1 MFFNYI
7 IYFLI
12 ALSIYV
18 GHSPTGRTGSVPA
31 WSWDYILLS
40 YLVFGLVAFRLLR
53 RPMSR
58 SVLAKSETAL
68 TGVALALFGWSV
80 YGLGLKSGIH
90 EVPLAAQWES
100 LDGLIGLTFFF
111 AYLIIIWLAAY
122 PAQRRMTDSDLTARS
137 HVAGQ
142 LRWTAPLLLP
152 WLLIT
157 LVDDLIHHLAP
168 ESLDRWLNQ
177 PAVDLA
183 FAAGAVVIIAVFL
196 PAIIRRAWR
205 CRPLPTGPQR
215 DQIEQFLAELGVEVR
230 EILLWPLMGGRML
243 TAGVMGIIPRFRYL
257 LITPALL
264 ETLPQDELEAVL
276 AHEAGHVRHKHLLLY
291 LAFLGGYMVLALALA
306 GLLWKLMISWTAAA
320 DWVAGLNLD
329 GFSLDT
335 VVIMLP
341 MLVWLVVYFRFV
353 FGFFMRNFERQADL
367 FAAALVGAEPLIR
380 AFNRIAAVSGMNP
393 KTPSW
398 HHFSIYRRVRT
409 LTRFS
414 VDPELIKRHAV
425 MLKRSMIAYAG
436 LIALVIIIGWP
447 SGLFSNLGAVS
458 LEKALTELDEFI
470 QTHPGDPAPFLYK
483 AQILLRLD
491 RQKEALAAYNQAIHR
506 DPNNAAAL
514 NDSAWIMVAGPKE
527 LHDYP
532 TALRRAQKAAAITP
546 DAAILDTL
554 AEACFKNGLI
564 DQAVAVAEA
573 ALRADRE
580 NRDYYRE
587 QLDKFRQARDQRDK
601 RGR

>member
-18 GHSPTGRTGSVPA
+18 GHSPTGRTGSVPG
-31 WSWDYILLS
+31 WSWDYILLG
-40 YLVFGLVAFRLLR
+40 YAVFGLVAFSLLR
-53 RPMSR
+53 RPLPRTS
-58 SVLAKSETAL
+58 LAKIETIL
-68 TGVALALFGWSV
+68 TGVALGLFGWSV
-80 YGLGLKSGIH
+80 YGLGLKSGVHAI
-90 EVPLAAQWES
+90 PLAGQWES
-100 LDGLIGLTFFF
+100 LDGLIGLAFFF
-111 AYLIIIWLAAY
+111 AYLIILWLAAY
-122 PAQRRMTDSDLTARS
+122 PAQRRIADPDLTAWG
-137 HVAGQ
+137 HVSGQ

-168 ESLDRWLNQ
+168 ESLEQWLNQ
-177 PAVDLA
+177 PVVDLA
-183 FAAGAVVIIAVFL
+183 FAAGAVVVIAVFL

-205 CRPLPTGPQR
+205 CRPLPAGPQR
-215 DQIEQFLAELGVEVR
+215 DRIEHFLAGLGVEVR

-276 AHEAGHVRHKHLLLY
+276 AHEAGHVKHRHLVLY

-320 DWVAGLNLD
+320 EWIAGLDL
-329 GFSLDT
+329 GGLSLDT

-367 FAAALVGAEPLIR
+367 FAAALVGADPLIR
-380 AFNRIAAVSGMNP
+380 AFNRIAAVSGADP
-393 KTPSW
+393 RTPSW
-398 HHFSIYRRVRT
+398 HHFSIYQRVRV
-409 LTRFS
+409 LGRFNF
-414 VDPELIKRHAV
+414 DPELLKRHAA

-436 LIALVIIIGWP
+436 LIALVVVIGWP
-447 SGLFSNLGAVS
+447 SGLFSNLGAIS
-458 LEKALTELDEFI
+458 LEKALTELDEYI
-470 QTHPGDPAPFLYK
+470 QTHPADPAPFLYK

-491 RQKEALAAYNQAIHR
+491 RQEDALAAYNQALGR

-514 NDSAWIMVAGPKE
+514 NDSAWIMVAGPKK

-532 TALRRAQKAAAITP
+532 TALDRAKRAAAISP
-546 DAAILDTL
+546 EAAILDTL
-554 AEACFKNGLI
+554 AEAYFKNGLI
-564 DQAVAVAEA
+564 DRAVAAAEA
-573 ALRADRE
+573 AVRADRE
-580 NRDYYRE
+580 SRDYYRE
-587 QLDKFRQARDQRDK
+587 QLDKFRRTRDK
-601 RGR
+601 RAARGG